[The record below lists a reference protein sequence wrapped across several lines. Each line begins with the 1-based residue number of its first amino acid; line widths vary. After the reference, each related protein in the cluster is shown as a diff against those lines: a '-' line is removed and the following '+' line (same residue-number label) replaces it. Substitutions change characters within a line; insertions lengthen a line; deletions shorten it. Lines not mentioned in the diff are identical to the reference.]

1 MNPQVSKAL
10 GVLREAGL
18 LVGLVFLIPV
28 VIVLIGAP
36 VALLVRLVIELS
48 N

>member
-1 MNPQVSKAL
+1 MNVQVGKAL

-18 LVGLVFLIPV
+18 LVGLVFLIPA
-28 VIVLIGAP
+28 VIILLGAP